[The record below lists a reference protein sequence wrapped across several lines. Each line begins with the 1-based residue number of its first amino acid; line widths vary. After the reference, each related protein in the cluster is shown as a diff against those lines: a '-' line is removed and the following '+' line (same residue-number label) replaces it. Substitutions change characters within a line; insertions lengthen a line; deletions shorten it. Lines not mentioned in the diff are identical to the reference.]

1 MKVLFTCVGKSD
13 PLTIYE
19 HQKEGDEKTE
29 AEKAYDA
36 AFLHIARKFRPE
48 KIYFYMSKDICEFDE
63 LDSRY
68 EKSIELL
75 NKQLNTHIQIKKLPR
90 PELIEVQRFD
100 EFYDDFEGIIKQI
113 VDEHGEDV
121 EILCNVSSG
130 TPAMKAT
137 LQILAALSKY
147 KITPIQVTDPTK
159 GQGNRISLDKY
170 DLDFFWELN
179 EDNSSNED
187 RTYLSKNDKFNFKIQ
202 KEFLTNLINSYD
214 YEAAYQLASQYKHR
228 IDKELLNI
236 LKFAL
241 DRYNLDTENIL
252 KNHNRFLLPYQ
263 EEEKA
268 KLFEYSLLLS
278 LKKEKGEIVD
288 FLRGLTPF
296 LYTVCDL
303 ALRQEFHIGLTK
315 YCDINKN
322 TGVMYLT
329 REKLETSIE
338 GKEILRIL
346 DKNKRYTNSFL
357 SEKQMLT
364 ILYEK
369 LRENSEL
376 RLRLKSL
383 NNLRETKRNIASHQ
397 ITCIREDDLI
407 VDLNKDMD
415 DYVNDIKVVL
425 SCLGFDVKNN
435 WNSYEKM
442 NKKIIEKLDKQR

>member
-19 HQKEGDEKTE
+19 HQKENEKPE

-63 LDSRY
+63 LDNRY

-75 NKQLNTHIQIKKLPR
+75 NKQLNTHIQIQKLPR
-90 PELIEVQRFD
+90 PKLIEVQRFD
-100 EFYDDFEGIIKQI
+100 EFYDDFEDIIKQI

-159 GQGNRISLDKY
+159 GQGNRVSLDKY
-170 DLDFFWELN
+170 DLDFCWELN

-241 DRYNLDTENIL
+241 DRYNLDTKNIL

-268 KLFEYSLLLS
+268 KLFEYSLLLL

-296 LYTVCDL
+296 LYTVCERLIHELKIDL
-303 ALRQEFHIGLTK
+303 DQFCYGNVK
-315 YCDINKN
+315 
-322 TGVMYLT
+322 
-329 REKLETSIE
+329 KLSRDKLQTNDE
-338 GKEILRIL
+338 GKEFLEIL
-346 DKNKRYTNSFL
+346 DKYFKSKYKSNYKTSDL
-357 SEKQMLT
+357 SEKNMLP

-369 LRENSEL
+369 LGDTEL

-383 NNLRETKRNIASHQ
+383 NNLREAKRNIASHE
-397 ITCIREDDLI
+397 ITCIREGDLI
-407 VDLNKDMD
+407 VNLKKDMD
-415 DYVNDIKVVL
+415 DYVNDIKIVL

-442 NKKIIEKLDKQR
+442 NKKIIKKLDKQR